1 MARVSPLRQRHIE
14 AEATLLGYG
23 PPESGVEL
31 VETFGEI
38 ELEYAAIRKSC
49 ALLDQPNRAIVEVT
63 GADGLD
69 LLNRMLTQNV
79 GDMPEWS
86 TRAAFWLNRKG
97 RIDADP
103 VVVHLPDR
111 VLMDVDVHAAARTV
125 ESLGS
130 YIFTEEVELEDA
142 TEKTHRM
149 ALHGPA
155 GATLLA
161 RVGEH
166 VEGATAQDMGPGQA
180 GLVRIGGQR
189 VLIWRADSAGVPG
202 FELMMASEGAASV
215 YTQLIEAGQPHN
227 GDDEPAGG
235 RQGGQD
241 LIRLRPIGWHA
252 FNIARVEAGTP
263 LYNLDYGPDTLPHE
277 TGLVSERVSFAKG
290 CFLGQEIVARME
302 SRGKAKRVLVSLRA
316 EGDVPTDEEGMP
328 RQPVTGSHVLG
339 DADSDVVGAV
349 TSSVLSPM
357 LGRTPICLAMVKSD
371 LAEPGRALIVEAE
384 GERLSMAVQATRS
397 FL

>member
-1 MARVSPLRQRHIE
+1 MARISPLRQRHVE
-14 AEATLLGYG
+14 AEAALLGYG
-23 PPESGVEL
+23 PPETPVEL

-49 ALLDQPNRAIVEVT
+49 ALLDQPNRAVIEVT

-86 TRAAFWLNRKG
+86 ARASFWLNRKG

-103 VVVHLPDR
+103 VVVRLPDR

-125 ESLGS
+125 ESLDS
-130 YIFTEEVELEDA
+130 YIFSEDAELSDA
-142 TEKTHRM
+142 TERTHRLS
-149 ALHGPA
+149 LHGPA
-155 GATLLA
+155 AAMLLS

-166 VEGATAQDMGPGQA
+166 VEGSPPQDMGPGRA

-189 VLIWRADSAGVPG
+189 VLIWREDSAGVPG
-202 FELMMASEGAASV
+202 FELMIPSEGAVAV
-215 YTQLIEAGQPHN
+215 YTQLVEAGQPHN
-227 GDDEPAGG
+227 GDDERSAPSV
-235 RQGGQD
+235 RSQD
-241 LIRLRPIGWHA
+241 QIRLRPIGWHA

-277 TGLVSERVSFAKG
+277 TGLVSERVSFSKG

-316 EGDVPTDEEGMP
+316 EGDIPTDEEGMP

-339 DADSDVVGAV
+339 DSESDVVGAV

-384 GERLSMAVQATRS
+384 GERLSMSVQATRS